1 MTDLERNA
9 TANQLSADRLSR
21 YRKELDFHRA
31 NKTESSHL
39 PLTNS
44 FWKNICNIAGDSW
57 LVLPRYKDLYGTDSV
72 ESLVKRP
79 EFSESPLQSLRV
91 HTVSIT
97 CHVCFLDFPRIQ
109 CLRTSV
115 RGLCTCG
122 ASTFQYGPD
131 LLSWWLSCRSRCC
144 SGQQYARNLL
154 R

>member
-1 MTDLERNA
+1 MTGLERNV

-21 YRKELDFHRA
+21 YRKELEFHRA

-57 LVLPRYKDLYGTDSV
+57 LVPPRYKDLYGTDSV

-79 EFSESPLQSLRV
+79 EFSESPLESLRV

-97 CHVCFLDFPRIQ
+97 SASLISLESNVLEPPSVASVPAERRHSSMVL
-109 CLRTSV
+109 TS
-115 RGLCTCG
+115 
-122 ASTFQYGPD
+122 
-131 LLSWWLSCRSRCC
+131 
-144 SGQQYARNLL
+144 
-154 R
+154 